1 MTDGKL
7 KRIFSIVL
15 AAIVV
20 LKIASANE
28 LTFTVKPQ
36 VTKEGSNYK
45 LIFTLSSGSDVEIS
59 VIDSDNKVVKH
70 LAAGVLN
77 GKLPPPEPLKP
88 GLAQEIIWDGKDDYG
103 KQAKSGH
110 FKFLVRAG
118 FSVKFHSLIGADPYN
133 FGAIDGIISDEN
145 GNVYISGSRAVG
157 NQMAMCVRV
166 FDNEGRYLREIMPFP
181 ANLNPDAMKDVARWD
196 DERKAFLPRNL
207 RNLNPDFYGQA
218 GGYWANN
225 SLILLSAS
233 DKNGVILTDGSK
245 LFNIDIYGAVKGTSL
260 ISKNLGGIKNSGGG
274 PTFVSISPDGKWAYL
289 SGPYSNTNSYGYVY
303 DENFPPGR
311 IYRTMLSSSEKFQPF
326 STIKVEHQY
335 GNGGAW
341 LKACTNTANFT
352 APKGPV
358 HKVTIDEKGNV
369 YVANREDG
377 CISVYEESGKE
388 IGKVAIKNPHLVA
401 VHPKTGAIYVTQFDC
416 LSYGTFQCIV
426 NKFENYQEGAL
437 AVAKYEFPSGNWVNQ
452 TQNFALSVNKDK
464 TTLWVT
470 GVKGGLCV
478 LEDKGTAFEVVSN
491 HFIQKNTLPQQWNRL
506 ATDYDRDEIYISD
519 GSAGIWRFDGKS
531 GEGSTLMKDK
541 MPFPGTDLAVGY
553 DGLIYM
559 RTGSGYSGPFERFN
573 RDLTPAPYTET
584 GTHILSGYI
593 YSRMGNG
600 YAERGLGVAPDGK
613 CYIAFMYD
621 WVAYGVGGFGADGK
635 PLKGN
640 YLKDV
645 FPAKKAEEK
654 KKYPT
659 EMDSAII
666 GPIPQGSANIRVDF
680 KGNIYIGLFHR
691 PKDFVPPKGFEKD
704 QGYRVSVGSVVK
716 FSPNGGMMPGAEGA
730 TSAATLE
737 GAITTYPG
745 LAPFSSAAEAFGRNT
760 CCVCRVPRFDLDR
773 FGRLILPNAMTNS
786 VILYDNAGN
795 IITEFGKYGNFDSQ
809 YINTNIEKNNKTPTV
824 SVPEIP
830 LAWPTGAGFTK
841 DHVYVLDTYA
851 RRAVRLNNTYDLEA
865 ICEIKN

>member
-1 MTDGKL
+1 MVGWNL
-7 KRIFSIVL
+7 KKIYSIVML
-15 AAIVV
+15 IMSSMTIVY
-20 LKIASANE
+20 AGD
-28 LTFTVKPQ
+28 LTFSVKPS
-36 VTKEGSNYK
+36 TIKEGANYK
-45 LIFTLSSGSDVEIS
+45 LSFTLSEGSDVEVS
-59 VIDSDNKVVKH
+59 VIGADNKVVRH

-77 GKLPPPEPLKP
+77 GKFPPPEPLKP
-88 GLAQEIIWDGKDDYG
+88 GLAQEIIWDGSDDLG
-103 KQAKSGH
+103 KPATNAP
-110 FKFLVRAG
+110 FKFLIRAG
-118 FSVKFHSLIGADPYN
+118 FGVKFNSLIGADPYN
-133 FGAIDGIISDEN
+133 FGAIDGIISDED

-166 FDNEGRYLREIMPFP
+166 FDNEGRYLREILPFP
-181 ANLNPDAMKDVARWD
+181 ANLAPDAMKDVARWD
-196 DERKAFLPRNL
+196 EEKKTFLPRNL

-233 DKNGVILTDGSK
+233 QKNGVILTDGGK
-245 LFNIDIYGAVKGTSL
+245 LFHLDITGAVKGTSL
-260 ISKNLGGIKNSGGG
+260 VSRVLGGIKNSGGG

-289 SGPYSNTNSYGYVY
+289 SGPFSNTNSYGYVY

-311 IYRTMLSSSEKFQPF
+311 IYRTSLSGADKFQPF
-326 STIKVEHQY
+326 VTIKVDHQN

-341 LKACTNTANFT
+341 FKACTNTANFT
-352 APKGPV
+352 SPKGPV
-358 HKVTIDEKGNV
+358 HKVAVDEKGNV
-369 YVANREDG
+369 YVANREEG
-377 CISVYEESGKE
+377 CISVYDETGKDL
-388 IGKVAIKNPHLVA
+388 GKVAIKNPHLVA
-401 VHPKTGAIYVTQFDC
+401 VHQKTGAIYVTQYDC
-416 LSYGTFQCIV
+416 LAYGSFQCVV
-426 NKFENYQEGAL
+426 NKFENYKEGAV
-437 AVAKYEFPSGNWVNQ
+437 AVAKYEFPTGNWLNQ

-470 GVKGGLCV
+470 GVKGGLVV
-478 LEDKGTAFEVVSN
+478 LEDKGTSFEVVTN
-491 HFIQKNTLPQQWNRL
+491 QFIQKNNKPLQWNRL
-506 ATDYDRDEIYISD
+506 ATDYDRDEIYVSD

-531 GEGSTLMKDK
+531 GDGDILMKDK
-541 MPFPGTDLAVGY
+541 KPFPGTDLAVGY

-559 RTGSGYSGPFERFN
+559 RTGPSFSGPFERFN
-573 RDLTPAPYTET
+573 RDLTPAPYAET
-584 GTHILSGYI
+584 GTHVLSGYI

-600 YAERGLGVAPDGK
+600 NAERGLGVAPDGK

-621 WVAYGVGGFGADGK
+621 WVAYGIGGFGADGK

-654 KKYPT
+654 KKYPVG
-659 EMDSAII
+659 MDSAII

-680 KGNIYIGLFHR
+680 KGNIYVGLFHR
-691 PKDFVPPKGFEKD
+691 PKDFVTPKAFEKD

-716 FSPNGGMMPGAEGA
+716 FSPNGGMMPGSEGA

-737 GAITTYPG
+737 GAINTYPG
-745 LAPFSSAAEAFGRNT
+745 LAPFSSAAEGFGSNT

-773 FGRLILPNAMTNS
+773 FGRVILPNAMTNS
-786 VILYDNAGN
+786 VLLYDNAGN
-795 IITEFGKYGNFDSQ
+795 LITEFGKYGNFDSQ
-809 YINTNIEKNNKTPTV
+809 FINDIVAKDKKTPTV

-851 RRAVRLNNTYDLEA
+851 RRAVRLDNTYALEA
-865 ICEIKN
+865 SCEIKK